1 MQKLVYIMDIRT
13 AKRVFLTA
21 KQAQG
26 VTGRTLEVYT
36 TELNRFFEFAVARNL
51 YDVADITADIIREFL
66 NSLKSSNKLRNIT
79 IHRYFRELRTLFLFL
94 YREDYIAVNPMKHIE
109 APKIEQ
115 KQMRTFTGKEIST
128 LLNSFDKNDFF
139 GMRNYCIMA
148 TFFSTGIRKMELL
161 NLRTA
166 DLNITN
172 DLIRIDGKGNKER
185 YVPIGKTLRRI
196 FIQYQKM
203 RIVYLA
209 DESCHWLFPNRAK
222 QKMTNSGINML
233 FQKLKTELKL
243 TGEKVSSHTW
253 RHTFAKNYLLNGGD
267 VFSLQKIMGHA
278 DLETTRGYLSLNDE
292 EMKLQHARYN
302 PLDNKD
308 WLY

>member
-1 MQKLVYIMDIRT
+1 MDLRT
-13 AKRVFLTA
+13 AKRIFLTA
-21 KQAQG
+21 KEAQG
-26 VTGRTLEVYT
+26 VTKSTYRTYSS
-36 TELNRFFEFAVARNL
+36 ELTKFFDFVVEKNIF
-51 YDVADITADIIREFL
+51 DVSEITADVIREFL
-66 NSLKSSNKLRNIT
+66 NSLKAKGLRNIT
-79 IHRYFRELRTLFLFL
+79 IHRHWAEIKNIMLFL
-94 YREDYIAVNPMKHIE
+94 YREDYITSNPIKNVKP
-109 APKIEQ
+109 PKVEQ
-115 KQMRTFTGKEIST
+115 KQMRTFTGKEISK
-128 LLNSFDKNDFF
+128 LLNCFDKNDFF

-148 TFFSTGIRKMELL
+148 TFFSTGMRKMELL

-172 DLIRIDGKGNKER
+172 DLLRIEYGKGNKER

-196 FIQYQKM
+196 FIQYLKM
-203 RIVYLA
+203 REDYLG
-209 DESCHWLFPNRAK
+209 DDSCPWLFPSRRK
-222 QKMTNSGINML
+222 RKMTNSGVDIL
-233 FQKLKTELKL
+233 FQKLKKELKL

-278 DLETTRGYLSLNDE
+278 DLETTRGYLSLNNE
-292 EMKLQHARYN
+292 EIKLQHARYN